1 MPVSSNAYMTS
12 ASDYEYVSP
21 IIWSSESEKYIYEQS
36 VFQSLAIIDGR
47 FLNAPGRQGNY
58 TLNNQFSM
66 GKLTEGVDI
75 PVSPLSFNQVTIN
88 FFGYGDAKQVSKEA
102 LAQSFDYVL
111 SDIKEGFAGAI
122 QENRESVIVTELMTT
137 TSTGIYSNGK
147 NSSNVAVSDTFNT
160 DLIANVKTAMKKTQ
174 AKVCNAIVIHP
185 DQENTLLKL
194 ANFINASQ
202 YGSNSVIMAGEI
214 GSYLGIK
221 IMVSNH
227 ITSATENSVTVYK
240 AIAFGRR
247 PFIYAPKR
255 LPEFAFEEE
264 TKRSRAITASVW
276 EMFGVS
282 ILRDDSIIILTSA

>member
-12 ASDYEYVSP
+12 AASYEYVSP
-21 IIWSSESEKYIYEQS
+21 IIWSAESEKWIYENS
-36 VFQSLAIIDGR
+36 VFQGLAMRDNR
-47 FLNAPGRQGNY
+47 YLNSPGRQGNY

-75 PVSPLSFNQVTIN
+75 PVSPLSFNQVTIM

-102 LAQSFDYVL
+102 LVQSFDYVL
-111 SDIKEGFAGAI
+111 NDIRDGFAGAI

-137 TSTGIYSNGK
+137 TSTGIYANGK
-147 NSSNVAVSDTFNT
+147 NSSNILATDTFNT
-160 DLIANVKTAMKKTQ
+160 DMIADVKTAMKKTQ
-174 AKVCNAIVIHP
+174 ARKCDAIVIHP
-185 DQENTLLKL
+185 DQENAVLKL

-202 YGSNSVIMAGEI
+202 YGSSRVIKSGEI
-214 GSYLGIK
+214 GEYLGIK

-227 ITSATENSVTVYK
+227 VTSATENSVTVYK

-276 EMFGVS
+276 EMFGVTL
-282 ILRDDSIIILTSA
+282 LRDDSVVIMTSA